1 MKKILAGLLG
11 PLLLGACASV
21 QHADAPLPWDAQVVR
36 GQLPNGLE
44 YRLVRD
50 TTQKHRLDLRLTVKA
65 GSVDEDDDQV
75 GVAHLVE
82 HLTFYSRAG
91 QPINLRQRMTGYGW
105 VQGRHFNAVTN
116 YDRTQYLLSPPSGV
130 NQAPEALQALA
141 DLAFAR
147 DYNAD
152 DLERERPVV
161 IEEWRGG
168 LGVAQRMNEQRTASQ
183 RAGSRYPQHRTI
195 GNEGAIRSASLH
207 ALQRYQARWYVPNN
221 MLLSVVGDFEPAAL
235 AQQIEQAFARA
246 PQASVPPRDYREL
259 PLSPT
264 LKVFRVQDPQSGSNQ
279 VSLLFRL
286 HEPDSRGSTR
296 AALRERLIDRMALA
310 ALQHSLRRQPRNAAV
325 RSLTTQKTLIGEHSS
340 VLGIAA
346 SVEGQA
352 HTGALRQLLT
362 EIERLRQ
369 HGFEQA
375 DLLRE
380 RAHIRRLGDKTLANT
395 TPRTFEQWVETLN
408 TAAVQDKPVL
418 ERHAVASRYLE
429 VLDGIDL
436 DALNQRLRLWLA
448 SPDQVL
454 QLSAPGSTA
463 LALPGVAEVEQ
474 LRDALGQSSL
484 PAPVSKPPVDAA
496 ARPAAP
502 LVLPAAAAPGTLSVR
517 KVLASENVEHWQ
529 LGNGDR
535 LVWLRRNAE
544 EGRWSLQAESSAGFG
559 QAGVP
564 AWRLQMAAQLASQS
578 APAGLSAEALDAW
591 RQQHKVQ
598 LGLEQQAQRLQL
610 NLSTAA
616 GEGNLQ
622 RLLQS
627 YRLSQVDVAIAPAAF
642 ESARGDL
649 LKRRQTMPDDV
660 RERQD
665 TTLRSLM
672 YGADY
677 WQSPSA
683 EALQGVQL
691 ATLQQDWQRLAGAPV
706 TYYLT
711 ADVEPAVLEA
721 AVREQLANIER
732 GAPLQAQP
740 ARQLPGQRRADLAI
754 ALEPRAVLQAS
765 SYSEQP
771 WSPQAAAQVAALRD
785 LANQQLKQRLRGEAS
800 GVYRLSFDSELNRDT
815 QRIESRLSFTCDPAR
830 VDELWALAQDTLAQ
844 LPQAVSGRWVEQ
856 ERAELARQEKR
867 RRDDAQTQRR
877 RLVLSDRQW
886 HDPRYLST
894 QAALPDALRPAPL
907 KALAAELF
915 KRDNQVQLRLLPTPA
930 ATAQA
935 L

>member
-11 PLLLGACASV
+11 PLLLSACASV

-50 TTQKHRLDLRLTVKA
+50 TTQKNRLDLRLTVQA

-91 QPINLRQRMTGYGW
+91 QPLNLRQRMTGYGW

-147 DYNAD
+147 DYNAA

-195 GNEGAIRSASLH
+195 GNEGAIRSASLQ

-310 ALQHSLRRQPRNAAV
+310 ALQDSLRRQPRDAAV

-352 HTGALRQLLT
+352 HAGALRQLLT

-418 ERHAVASRYLE
+418 ERHAVAARYLE
-429 VLDGIDL
+429 VLDSIDL
-436 DALNQRLRLWLA
+436 HALNQRLRLWLA

-454 QLSAPGSTA
+454 QLSAPGSTP
-463 LALPGVAEVEQ
+463 LVLPGVAEVEQ

-484 PAPVSKPPVDAA
+484 PAPASKPPVDAA

-502 LVLPAAAAPGTLSVR
+502 LVLPANATPGTLGAR
-517 KVLASENVEHWQ
+517 KVFASENVEHWQ

-559 QAGVP
+559 LADGP

-578 APAGLSAEALDAW
+578 APAGMSAESLDAW

-598 LGLEQQAQRLQL
+598 LGLEQQVQRLQL
-610 NLSTAA
+610 NLSTTA

-649 LKRRQTMPDDV
+649 LKRRQTMPDEV

-665 TTLRSLM
+665 ATLRSLM

-677 WQSPSA
+677 WQSPTA

-711 ADVEPAVLEA
+711 ADVQPGVLEA
-721 AVREQLANIER
+721 AVREHLANIQR

-844 LPQAVSGRWVEQ
+844 LPQAVSGPWVEQ

-894 QAALPDALRPAPL
+894 QAGLPEALRPAPL
-907 KALAAELF
+907 KALAATLF